1 MHILNVL
8 SSLSISLTR
17 FPLLQSLYL
26 FYLLTGSCGVD
37 CYPIYGAMT
46 VKVDKSVSQDA
57 EARGAMYCAVLK
69 IIFDTMGG
77 NTLSDLTGI
86 QSTELLFDRTGHYEC
101 DLGYYGLASVTKG
114 GGGGAIDD
122 EGGIP
127 LVVTMSYVV
136 AGGVIAFTAMFLY
149 GRRKENRRTADGN
162 SRSMMD
168 MDTTIM
174 DGAASVDMIRTG
186 IEPLAQPSRPPPS
199 PMSPYS
205 TSSLYTGSHG
215 ADDTLLMANSAELWS
230 DVDLETSEL
239 TQDESTYDNDILMP
253 TDLETSNLHR
263 RIDNLLMPSF

>member
-149 GRRKENRRTADGN
+149 GRRKQHRRAADGN
-162 SRSMMD
+162 SRSIMD

-174 DGAASVDMIRTG
+174 DASVDMVRTG
-186 IEPLAQPSRPPPS
+186 ILPPPS
-199 PMSPYS
+199 REQASPYS
-205 TSSLYTGSHG
+205 TSSLYTGSH
-215 ADDTLLMANSAELWS
+215 ADDTLLMANSGELWS
-230 DVDLETSEL
+230 DVEDLEGSH
-239 TQDESTYDNDILMP
+239 SY
-253 TDLETSNLHR
+253 
-263 RIDNLLMPSF
+263 